1 MDTVQAE
8 GFSEQM
14 DLKCA
19 EQEQT
24 LKALR
29 ARLDAAEAELR
40 RSAQLQRARLV
51 YLDMELELCR
61 DRKAKQALERVIEVL
76 GEADSQL
83 LAMSSAGTVLLHAHD
98 ILLSRSE

>member
-76 GEADSQL
+76 GEADSPL
-83 LAMSSAGTVLLHAHD
+83 LAMPSAGTLLLHAHD